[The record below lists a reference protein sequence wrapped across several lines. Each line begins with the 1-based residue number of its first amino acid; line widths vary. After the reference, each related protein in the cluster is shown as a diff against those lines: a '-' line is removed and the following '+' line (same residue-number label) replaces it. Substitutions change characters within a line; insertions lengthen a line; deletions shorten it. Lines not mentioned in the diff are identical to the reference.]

1 MVAVA
6 YRRRSFNGGSNC
18 EALTGKILMFFDF
31 DVMKVRLYSHYFIIS
46 LQWRRFL
53 RAHECFA
60 RDSAMLKLEKNGEN
74 GASQKERGRGRG
86 ERFFSPLPLPS
97 FLLSPSLLPLGL
109 LFLLSLIFL
118 RHKMAVATV
127 RTFARTKISL
137 HCRLVYH
144 FNKTSV
150 TSQTTEATETI
161 PPKLLSNI
169 VYNLQIFHRAHHS

>member
-6 YRRRSFNGGSNC
+6 YRRRSFTGGSNY
-18 EALTGKILMFFDF
+18 EALTGKILMFLDF
-31 DVMKVRLYSHYFIIS
+31 DVMKVRLYSLQFIIS
-46 LQWRRFL
+46 LQCSRFL
-53 RAHECFA
+53 RASECFA
-60 RDSAMLKLEKNGEN
+60 RKEGRKWGESK
-74 GASQKERGRGRG
+74 GAGEGAGRKKI
-86 ERFFSPLPLPS
+86 FSPLPLPS
-97 FLLSPSLLPLGL
+97 FLLSPQDLPLGL

-118 RHKMAVATV
+118 RHNKDGGYNSTKSSF
-127 RTFARTKISL
+127 RSPKISL

-161 PPKLLSNI
+161 PPKLLSTI